1 MRQGGEGGIGGRM
14 SGWWGFL
21 QIGILL
27 GSYVHVTLILLT
39 IVGNVGEWVGGVQVW
54 IDDMGWVFIWV

>member
-1 MRQGGEGGIGGRM
+1 MVAL

-27 GSYVHVTLILLT
+27 GSYAHVTLILLT
-39 IVGNVGEWVGGVQVW
+39 IVGNVGGWVGGIRVW
-54 IDDMGWVFIWV
+54 VDDMEWVFIWV

>member
-1 MRQGGEGGIGGRM
+1 MVAL

-21 QIGILL
+21 QIGIFL
-27 GSYVHVTLILLT
+27 GSYAPVTLILLT
-39 IVGNVGEWVGGVQVW
+39 IVGNVGGWVGGVQVW